1 MDSMKMDQDQLNQL
15 VVKYLGQ
22 VNVKLRDKFC
32 KAANILS
39 EESEGEESGL
49 CLENL
54 VQSYLEIQSEKR
66 KCPESEESEEATNKK
81 PKLDE
86 KTQSVAKKAKQKK
99 MDRKTVF
106 IRNIGKKFNF
116 EKHRGRFEAFGQ
128 THGFTNSG
136 KGFAFL
142 TFFSEEAAN
151 TCIETLNSTEI
162 DGQTVQM
169 NIARGHQGKGVSI
182 SNKEILETSERI
194 LTFQEEEDTTAC
206 KVFVHGV
213 KQEVTEKEIADEFS
227 QFGVVVECFNPGKGF
242 AFVTFQTDSEAE
254 AAVNSLNGK
263 KIFGNILNLN
273 ISKPKEKPDIKKTSK
288 KDKKKKKEGGSQQ
301 SRVFVKNIDKDADM
315 EEMKKLFGAHG
326 SVVDLYNPGKGF
338 IFVSYSNAEEA
349 ETAVK
354 SLDGESVGGKIIQ
367 CNVAKFKKNQG
378 SKKNVNRP

>member
-1 MDSMKMDQDQLNQL
+1 MKMDQDQLNQL

-22 VNVKLRDKFC
+22 INVKLRDKFC
-32 KAANILS
+32 KAANILPEA
-39 EESEGEESGL
+39 EESETEGSGL
-49 CLENL
+49 CLEDL
-54 VQSYLEIQSEKR
+54 VQSYHEIQSEKR
-66 KCPESEESEEATNKK
+66 KCPESEESEEASNKK
-81 PKLDE
+81 RKLDE
-86 KTQSVAKKAKQKK
+86 KTQSGVKKAKQKK
-99 MDRKTVF
+99 MDRNTVF

-116 EKHRGRFEAFGQ
+116 EKHRGRFEAFGP

-142 TFFSEEAAN
+142 TFLSEEAAN

-169 NIARGHQGKGVSI
+169 NIARGHQGKG
-182 SNKEILETSERI
+182 
-194 LTFQEEEDTTAC
+194 EEEETTAC
-206 KVFVHGV
+206 KLFVHGV

-242 AFVTFQTDSEAE
+242 AFVTFHSDSEAE

-263 KIFGNILNLN
+263 KIFGNILSLN
-273 ISKPKEKPDIKKTSK
+273 ISKPKEKPDVKKTSK
-288 KDKKKKKEGGSQQ
+288 KDKKKKKKEGSQQ

-349 ETAVK
+349 EIAVK
-354 SLDGESVGGKIIQ
+354 SLDGESVGGKNIQ

-378 SKKNVNRP
+378 AKKKTNH